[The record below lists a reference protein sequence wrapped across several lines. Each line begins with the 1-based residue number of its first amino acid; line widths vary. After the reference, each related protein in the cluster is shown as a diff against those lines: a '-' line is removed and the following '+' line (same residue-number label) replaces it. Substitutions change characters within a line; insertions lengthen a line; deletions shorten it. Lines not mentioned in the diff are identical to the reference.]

1 MGNSKSTGNIKK
13 RQPRRKRMSL
23 YLINDNENSFDN
35 VIYILSNYL
44 PMCNSLRA
52 EQIARLVHT
61 SGECHIHTG
70 FPPEIYILYAQ
81 IQKAGLQVK
90 LKLDKK

>member
-1 MGNSKSTGNIKK
+1 MENSKSTGNTKK
-13 RQPRRKRMSL
+13 RRPRRKRMSL
-23 YLINDNENSFDN
+23 YLMNDNVNSFEF
-35 VIYILSNYL
+35 VIYTLQKNL

-52 EQIARLVHT
+52 EQIAHLVHE